1 MYKYLYM
8 PYFIVLFNFLFLLLM
23 YGLHHCPLGAELPFP
38 WSLAKHWSFWPVPD
52 IVSFWHV
59 WTCLTDPMCLCA
71 TWLVQMYG
79 VVWVFST
86 TVSDLCHGV
95 LRCALVSPFVLTVPG
110 IVASSALSSVWS
122 RLTQRY
128 TAGESKKLRL
138 NGEKASFLD
147 DTSGIPLPCLP
158 SSPLFF
164 SLYCYNSG
172 CLSSDWQIMSALLQ
186 HTCDHLGNVARIPP
200 LRGVDRLYVKF
211 SNNSFEYSCT
221 TF

>member
-1 MYKYLYM
+1 
-8 PYFIVLFNFLFLLLM
+8 
-23 YGLHHCPLGAELPFP
+23 
-38 WSLAKHWSFWPVPD
+38 
-52 IVSFWHV
+52 
-59 WTCLTDPMCLCA
+59 
-71 TWLVQMYG
+71 MYG

-147 DTSGIPLPCLP
+147 DTSGIPLSKPLATILP
-158 SSPLFF
+158 
-164 SLYCYNSG
+164 G
-172 CLSSDWQIMSALLQ
+172 QTIM
-186 HTCDHLGNVARIPP
+186 V
-200 LRGVDRLYVKF
+200 VKGKHIRR
-211 SNNSFEYSCT
+211 
-221 TF
+221 